1 MNLWLTVLVDYL
13 TVLIQQHHHH
23 LGTKIKCK
31 VDTKEEYRRRKSEVE
46 LNNKRSERELWIN
59 TKNIVNYSRMRVVG
73 VKDVAYTMLAIL
85 IMLIGCASSRKLTS
99 IEESIRENPDLSE
112 VIKDLLGVSV
122 CVLRNI
128 IPNRKVHRELVL
140 LA

>member
-1 MNLWLTVLVDYL
+1 
-13 TVLIQQHHHH
+13 
-23 LGTKIKCK
+23 
-31 VDTKEEYRRRKSEVE
+31 
-46 LNNKRSERELWIN
+46 
-59 TKNIVNYSRMRVVG
+59 MRVVG

-112 VIKDLLGVSV
+112 VIKDLLGVCG

-128 IPNRKVHRELVL
+128 IPNRKVHREFVL